1 MSQNCVVKRVLGIDP
16 GSRVTG
22 YGIVEETQGKLIS
35 IVYGAWQLSGKEF
48 SDRLKEIYYNIEQ
61 LISEYKPTEVAI
73 EALFFAKNA
82 MSSIKLGQ
90 ARGAAMTAV
99 ANQNLKVFEYS
110 PAQVKQ
116 AVVGYGRADKE
127 QVQKMVFLLLGLQ
140 GQAKVDATDAL
151 AVAICHL
158 NSMKFRQVSERY
170 DRIPTR

>member
-1 MSQNCVVKRVLGIDP
+1 MTKFQRRVLGIDP
-16 GSRVTG
+16 GSRITG

-35 IVYGAWQLSGKEF
+35 IAYGAWQLSSKEF
-48 SDRLKEIYYNIEQ
+48 SDRLKEIYQNIEQ
-61 LISEYKPTEVAI
+61 LISEHKPMEVAI
-73 EALFFAKNA
+73 ETVFFAKNA

-116 AVVGYGRADKE
+116 AVVGYGRAGKE
-127 QVQKMVFLLLGLQ
+127 QVQKMVFLLLGLN
-140 GQAKVDATDAL
+140 GKAKVDATDAL

-158 NSMKFRQVSERY
+158 NSVKFQQVSKLY
-170 DRIPTR
+170 DWLPAR